1 MDIRELVKLFRTGS
15 IGISKPGLTITDKV
29 TSCYTLDNEDKTY
42 VVIKFSNGQAV
53 VDPKNIVSDP
63 NIYYE
68 WRYNILDSNNE
79 ILCSIVKLK
88 KEWWYDKNSYKS
100 DR

>member
-1 MDIRELVKLFRTGS
+1 MNIKELVKLFRTGTMA
-15 IGISKPGLTITDKV
+15 ISKTGLTITDKV

-42 VVIKFSNGQAV
+42 IVIKFSKGYAIV
-53 VDPKNIVSDP
+53 EPKDIVNDP

-88 KEWWYDKNSYKS
+88 KE
-100 DR
+100 